1 MKLVA
6 DWGSDGLD
14 VDWKYPENDQEAQ
27 DYVLLLEACRKALD
41 EYAAENASGYHF
53 PSSAG
58 PEKIETLDLAGM
70 DPLLDFWNLMAYDYA
85 GSWGSTSGHQSA
97 FYASEDDPE
106 STKFSTDK
114 AVSMYI
120 ESGVHPSKIVL
131 EMPLYGRLF
140 QDTDGLG
147 KPYNGVGTRSIQPG
161 VWLYKDLPRAG
172 VSEHFIGAI
181 VAAYSYDPESRELV
195 SYDNRESVEE
205 KAQLILCLGFG
216 GGFFWEA
223 SGDRTGDSS
232 LVGAFRSIIGQT
244 ESSENLI
251 SYPASQYGNIR
262 NGTEN

>member
-1 MKLVA
+1 MMLPVKGICGADYHPSKLQVDQITHVLYAFADIGPDGEVKSSDPWADTQKRYEGDSWDDSSNAYGCVGQLNLLKTKNRHLKLLLSVGGWKYSQQGKFTNPASTEEGRQRFASSAVKLVA

-85 GSWGSTSGHQSA
+85 GSWDSTSGHQSA

-114 AVSMYI
+114 AVSR
-120 ESGVHPSKIVL
+120 SSL
-131 EMPLYGRLF
+131 EYGC
-140 QDTDGLG
+140 T
-147 KPYNGVGTRSIQPG
+147 KTSHV
-161 VWLYKDLPRAG
+161 
-172 VSEHFIGAI
+172 
-181 VAAYSYDPESRELV
+181 
-195 SYDNRESVEE
+195 
-205 KAQLILCLGFG
+205 LGFP
-216 GGFFWEA
+216 
-223 SGDRTGDSS
+223 SISS
-232 LVGAFRSIIGQT
+232 AQ
-244 ESSENLI
+244 
-251 SYPASQYGNIR
+251 
-262 NGTEN
+262 